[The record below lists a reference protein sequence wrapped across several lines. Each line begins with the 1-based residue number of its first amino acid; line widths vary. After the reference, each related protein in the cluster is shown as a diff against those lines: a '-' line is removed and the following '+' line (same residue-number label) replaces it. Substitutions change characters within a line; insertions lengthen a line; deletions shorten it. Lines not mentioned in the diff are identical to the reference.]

1 MTRRRIAPYTLR
13 ARCALCEASSTQRK
27 NNIRR
32 TIIAYII
39 CNMKKLHHDDIP
51 PVEKENERDENYVGS
66 NKNIDHFRTG
76 NNYRFI
82 EREQS
87 YLSYAKQRAKEAG
100 ARIKKDSVLISS
112 MLVSASPEFF
122 KGMPPELVREY
133 FAMCYRFF
141 RDRYGEENIV
151 SAVVHTDE
159 TTPLMH
165 LNIVPIYQGHR
176 LCCKHLFEREPLRKL
191 QTDIY
196 EQVGKYWGL
205 ERGKQGSQAEHLDVM
220 DYKIKMAEKK
230 AAEITTAYSE
240 TSSELTK
247 LKAEKRN
254 TQTEVESLTTQRETL
269 SQEISDMTE
278 VKISA
283 DEPIP
288 LFWKDKVITSL
299 RVENAQLKQ
308 QLAEKDKTID
318 RQNKDIDLLYKE
330 SREAKATAKVCEK
343 SHSEVMEIKSVLPRE
358 YEELLRRA
366 RATKAATPYKL
377 PSKFNGN
384 SK

>member
-1 MTRRRIAPYTLR
+1 
-13 ARCALCEASSTQRK
+13 
-27 NNIRR
+27 
-32 TIIAYII
+32 
-39 CNMKKLHHDDIP
+39 MKKLHHDDIP

-66 NKNIDHFRTG
+66 NKNIDHSRTG

-82 EREQS
+82 ERGQS
-87 YLSYAKQRAKEAG
+87 YLSYAQQRAKEAG
-100 ARIKKDSVLISS
+100 ARVKKDSVLISS
-112 MLVSASPEFF
+112 MFVGASPEFF
-122 KGMPPELVREY
+122 KGMPPELIREY

-141 RDRYGEENIV
+141 RDRYEEENIV
-151 SAVVHTDE
+151 SAVVHMDE
-159 TTPLMH
+159 TTPHMH

-176 LCCKHLFEREPLRKL
+176 LCCKHLFEQEPLRKL

-205 ERGKQGSQAEHLDVM
+205 ERGKEGSKTKHLDVAE
-220 DYKIKMAEKK
+220 YKVKMAEEK

-254 TQTEVESLTTQRETL
+254 TQTEVESLTTRRETL
-269 SQEISDMTE
+269 TQEIDGLTE

-283 DEPIP
+283 SEPIP
-288 LFWKDKVITSL
+288 LFGKDKVITSL

-308 QLAEKDKTID
+308 EVERAHKVQAFMFTQLQKAE
-318 RQNKDIDLLYKE
+318 R
-330 SREAKATAKVCEK
+330 TADVCEK
-343 SHSEVMEIKSVLPRE
+343 AHSEVTEIKSVLPRE

-366 RATKAATPYKL
+366 RSTKAETPHKL
-377 PSKFNGN
+377 PAKFNGN

>member
-1 MTRRRIAPYTLR
+1 MTRRRIGAYTLR

-159 TTPLMH
+159 TTPHMH

-240 TSSELTK
+240 TSSELTC
-247 LKAEKRN
+247 R
-254 TQTEVESLTTQRETL
+254 LT
-269 SQEISDMTE
+269 
-278 VKISA
+278 
-283 DEPIP
+283 P
-288 LFWKDKVITSL
+288 
-299 RVENAQLKQ
+299 
-308 QLAEKDKTID
+308 
-318 RQNKDIDLLYKE
+318 
-330 SREAKATAKVCEK
+330 
-343 SHSEVMEIKSVLPRE
+343 
-358 YEELLRRA
+358 
-366 RATKAATPYKL
+366 
-377 PSKFNGN
+377 
-384 SK
+384 

>member
-1 MTRRRIAPYTLR
+1 
-13 ARCALCEASSTQRK
+13 
-27 NNIRR
+27 
-32 TIIAYII
+32 
-39 CNMKKLHHDDIP
+39 MKKLHHDDIP
-51 PVEKENERDENYVGS
+51 PVEKENERDENYVGT
-66 NKNIDHFRTG
+66 NKNIDHNRTK
-76 NNYRFI
+76 NNIRFI
-82 EREQS
+82 EREQT

-100 ARIKKDSVLISS
+100 ARVKKDSVLISS

-141 RDRYGEENIV
+141 RDRHGEENIV
-151 SAVVHTDE
+151 SAVVHLDE
-159 TTPLMH
+159 TTPHMH

-196 EQVGKYWGL
+196 EQVGKHWGV
-205 ERGKQGSQAEHLDVM
+205 ERGKAGSKTKHLDVM
-220 DYKIKMAEKK
+220 DYKIKMAEEK

-254 TQTEVESLTTQRETL
+254 AQTEVESLTTQRETL
-269 SQEISDMTE
+269 SQEIDELTE

-288 LFWKDKVITSL
+288 LFGKDKLITSL
-299 RVENAQLKQ
+299 RVENAQLRQ
-308 QLAEKDKTID
+308 QLSDKDSEVERAHQDQAFMYKRLQSAEH
-318 RQNKDIDLLYKE
+318 
-330 SREAKATAKVCEK
+330 TAASCEK
-343 SHSEVMEIKSVLPRE
+343 SHSEVAEIKAVMPRE
-358 YEELLRRA
+358 SEELLRRA
-366 RATKAATPYKL
+366 RTTKAATHKSPT
-377 PSKFNGN
+377 KFVG
-384 SK
+384 KDGK